1 MQTLYQHASE
11 EMKRIIKVMIQ
22 LSQDTNNFLLPSDK
36 DWENHEC
43 ANILL
48 SGKGYS
54 IGQIPTGKGDRN
66 NAWIARSSIN
76 FSIERA
82 ATGLLYKN
90 IQPFINK
97 LVSDAFTATN
107 DFNDVSAEWINKN
120 PQFLPVLM
128 HSIGAFSKRDL
139 QKMIG
144 TGTASDTGISKPV
157 SARLAE
163 LASNVNLSTLPNQQ
177 QIIERIKATTEG
189 IVRDLVGRLLLED
202 FVAEA
207 LRKENV
213 PFLRE
218 DEYEHITG
226 VVYNFRADFVIPSPN
241 NPKAFIEVRK
251 SSAGHAS
258 LYAKDKMFS
267 AINWKGKHKD
277 CLAIVITEGTWTLT
291 TLEIMSH
298 VFDYVIP
305 VEKAH
310 EAAKK
315 IREYLDGD
323 KTVLRWLIQ
332 FSISTHTPK

>member
-1 MQTLYQHASE
+1 METLYQHATA
-11 EMKRIIKVMIQ
+11 EMKRIIASMIQ
-22 LSQDTNNFLLPSDK
+22 LSVLTKNFLVPPDSC
-36 DWENHEC
+36 WENNEWTE
-43 ANILL
+43 ILL
-48 SGKGYS
+48 NGKGYALHE
-54 IGQIPTGKGDRN
+54 IPIKKSERSH
-66 NAWIARSSIN
+66 AWIARSSIA

-82 ATGLLYKN
+82 ATGLLYQN

-97 LVSDAFTATN
+97 LVSDAFLATQ
-107 DFNDVSAEWINKN
+107 DFKKVQAGWINEN
-120 PQFLPVLM
+120 PQYLPVLM
-128 HSIGAFSKRDL
+128 HAIGAFSKRDL

-163 LASNVNLSTLPNQQ
+163 IASKVNGNTIPNKQ
-177 QIIERIKATTEG
+177 QITERIKSTTEG

-207 LRKENV
+207 LKREKV

-226 VVYNFRADFVIPSPN
+226 VVYDFRADFVIPDPSA
-241 NPKAFIEVRK
+241 PKAFIEVRK
-251 SSAGHAS
+251 SSSGHAS

-277 CLAIVITEGTWTLT
+277 CLAIVITEGSWTTT

-305 VEKAH
+305 VERAP

-315 IREYLDGD
+315 IRQYLDGD
-323 KTVLRWLIQ
+323 KGVLRWLIQ
-332 FSISTHTPK
+332 FNIAKNVSK